1 MTKPTIEPTD
11 LSNRHDSATP
21 HLNGDEPK
29 APPVSPEG
37 QLHAFRDL
45 ARRIY
50 TDQSVKRFETA
61 LHALLLPVKKAPR
74 DGAATAQPPTH
85 NPES

>member
-1 MTKPTIEPTD
+1 MTRPTIEPTD
-11 LSNRHDSATP
+11 LSNGHDSATP
-21 HLNGDEPK
+21 HLNGDQPN

-37 QLHAFRDL
+37 QLRAFRDL

-61 LHALLLPVKKAPR
+61 LHALLLPVKQTPRNDVTAP
-74 DGAATAQPPTH
+74 PPTRS
-85 NPES
+85 PES